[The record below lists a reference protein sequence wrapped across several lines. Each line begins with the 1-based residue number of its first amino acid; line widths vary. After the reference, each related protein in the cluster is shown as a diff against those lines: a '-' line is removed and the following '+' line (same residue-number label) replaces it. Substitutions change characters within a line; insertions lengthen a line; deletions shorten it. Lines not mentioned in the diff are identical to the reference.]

1 MLMIKFFVW
10 HKFFHVFAYPTN
22 CFCTSVCT
30 RENTVPVHDCPDF
43 SKIHL
48 KFNSRMDIYEHFL
61 KYCFANLCLNEC
73 LINMN
78 PCYIC
83 KKLQS
88 EFKHSALGLVVN
100 GNFSFFVLATLLFEI
115 LHQAIR
121 NGIPNLPKCRFG
133 CLLVDDEKTMISIF
147 ISIFLVAR
155 LRDSGIDFQRIW
167 KSK

>member
-1 MLMIKFFVW
+1 MNVNDYIFC
-10 HKFFHVFAYPTN
+10 HKIFHVFAYPTN

-100 GNFSFFVLATLLFEI
+100 GNFSFFVLATSLFEI

-133 CLLVDDEKTMISIF
+133 CLDDDFDLSCCQIS
-147 ISIFLVAR
+147 
-155 LRDSGIDFQRIW
+155 RDWEIDFQRIW